1 MVSVRKCEGLGQF
14 KEYNVFKSIGRPKA
28 RVALVYP
35 STYQASIT
43 NLFTHIAYFYLHER
57 FDSIVV
63 DRFTLDNPS
72 RGALTG
78 LPLRSFD
85 YALISIGFEFDL
97 VGLVKILEANGIE
110 PIKRLRGKEGPVLV
124 AGGPPLMAN
133 PLIAA
138 GIADL
143 VFVGDGE
150 LLLEGLCDALERG
163 FRGLDTLLD
172 SLESLGIRDSAF
184 TGEEDSVRRAR
195 VNDLNTVF
203 IPKPLIRSCS
213 VNPVY
218 GDGYYVE
225 VSRGCP
231 WLCPFCMESYVT
243 YPPRY
248 RDSKLVKDAI
258 LEGSRF
264 IRQKRVV
271 FYSLSFFDYPNSVE
285 LLEWLLSEGY
295 RYSIPSVRYHT
306 LDENKVRL
314 IRAGGQRTLTLAPE
328 TACPLAASLLNKELD
343 LDKLK
348 SLTCSALR
356 EGMNVKFYFM
366 FGTPG
371 EGDNAGE
378 LAGKL
383 IKDVARA
390 CSAERGR
397 IRVSVN
403 PLVPKSGTP
412 MQYVPLLPKEEFNH
426 KLHQLK
432 NEVKGLGVRV
442 ESYDWEWAWAQAI
455 LSLGGEWVSEFVVRW
470 ARRGMG
476 LSALRTTMKECV
488 PDPYFPLKPRDT
500 STRMPSD
507 IIDWELKEVVRRK
520 GEQLLHAATCL

>member
-1 MVSVRKCEGLGQF
+1 MVGVRKCEGLGQF
-14 KEYNVFKSIGRPKA
+14 KEYNVFKPIGRPKA

-35 STYQASIT
+35 NTYQASIT
-43 NLFTHIAYFYLHER
+43 NLFTHIAYFYLYEK
-57 FDSIVV
+57 FDNIVV

-97 VGLVKILEANGIE
+97 VGLVKILDANGIE
-110 PIKRLRGKEGPVLV
+110 PLKRLRRNRGPVLV

-163 FRGLDTLLD
+163 FRGLDTLLE
-172 SLESLGIRDSAF
+172 SLESLGLRDSTF
-184 TGEEDSVRRAR
+184 TGKEDSVRRAR

-213 VNPVY
+213 ADPVY
-218 GDGYYVE
+218 GDGYYIE

-231 WLCPFCMESYVT
+231 WLCPFCMESHVT
-243 YPPRY
+243 YPPRH
-248 RDSKLVKDAI
+248 RDLKLVKETI
-258 LEGSRF
+258 LEGSKF
-264 IRQKRVV
+264 VRQKRVV

-285 LLEWLLSEGY
+285 LLEWLLNEGY
-295 RYSIPSVRYHT
+295 RYSVPSVRYHT
-306 LDENKVRL
+306 LDEYKVRL

-343 LDKLK
+343 LDKLRT
-348 SLTCSALR
+348 LTCSALR

-366 FGTPG
+366 FGIPG
-371 EGDNAGE
+371 EGEN
-378 LAGKL
+378 AGKL
-383 IKDVARA
+383 AGALVRDVARG
-390 CSAERGR
+390 CGAERGR

-412 MQYVPLLPKEEFNH
+412 MQYAPLISKDEFNR
-426 KLHQLK
+426 KLRQLK
-432 NEVKGLGVRV
+432 KEVEGLGVRL

-455 LSLGGEWVSEFVVRW
+455 LSLGGEWVSEFVVGW
-470 ARRGMG
+470 VRRGIG
-476 LSALRTTMKECV
+476 LSTFRAAVREYV
-488 PDPYFPLKPRDT
+488 PDPYFPLKPKDT

-507 IIDWELKEVVRRK
+507 IIDWELKEILKRR
-520 GEQLLHAATCL
+520 GEQLLHATTCL

>member
-1 MVSVRKCEGLGQF
+1 VVNVRKCEGLGQF
-14 KEYNVFKSIGRPKA
+14 KEYNVFRPIARPKA

-43 NLFTHIAYFYLHER
+43 NLFTHIAYFYIYEK
-57 FDSIVV
+57 FDNIVV

-72 RGALTG
+72 EGALTG

-97 VGLVKILEANGIE
+97 LGLVKILDANGIE
-110 PIKRLRGKEGPVLV
+110 PLKKLRKNKGPVLV

-133 PLIAA
+133 PLIVA

-150 LLLEGLCDALERG
+150 LLLKGLCDALERG

-172 SLESLGIRDSAF
+172 SLESLGLRDSAF
-184 TGEEDSVRRAR
+184 TGNEDRVRRAR

-213 VNPVY
+213 VDPVY
-218 GDGYYVE
+218 GDGYYIE

-231 WLCPFCMESYVT
+231 WLCPFCMESHVT
-243 YPPRY
+243 YPPRH
-248 RDSKLVKDAI
+248 RDPKLVKEAI
-258 LEGSRF
+258 LEGSKF
-264 IRQKRVV
+264 VRQKRVV
-271 FYSLSFFDYPNSVE
+271 FYSLSFFDHPNSVE

-295 RYSIPSVRYHT
+295 RYSVPSVRYHT
-306 LDENKVRL
+306 LNENRVRL

-343 LDKLK
+343 LDKLRL
-348 SLTCSALR
+348 LTCSALK

-371 EGDNAGE
+371 EGEEAGK
-378 LAGKL
+378 LAGTL

-390 CSAERGR
+390 CGAERGR

-412 MQYVPLLPKEEFNH
+412 MQYVPLIPKEEFNR
-426 KLHQLK
+426 KLRQLE
-432 NEVKGLGVRV
+432 NGVRGLGVRV

-455 LSLGGEWVSEFVVRW
+455 LSLGGGWVSEFVVRW
-470 ARRGMG
+470 ARRGLG
-476 LSALRTTMKECV
+476 LSAFRAAVKECV

-507 IIDWELKEVVRRK
+507 IVDWELKEVLRRK
-520 GEQLLHAATCL
+520 GEQLLHTATCL

>member
-1 MVSVRKCEGLGQF
+1 VISVCKCEGLGKF
-14 KEYNVFKSIGRPKA
+14 KEYNVFKPIVRPKA

-43 NLFTHIAYFYLHER
+43 NLFTHIAYFYLYEK
-57 FDSIVV
+57 FDNIVV
-63 DRFTLDNPS
+63 DRFTLDNPNK
-72 RGALTG
+72 GALTG
-78 LPLRSFD
+78 LSLKSFD

-97 VGLVKILEANGIE
+97 LGLVRVLDANGIE
-110 PIKRLRGKEGPVLV
+110 PLKRLRRSKGPVLV

-133 PLIAA
+133 PLIAI

-150 LLLEGLCDALERG
+150 LLLEGLCDALERES
-163 FRGLDTLLD
+163 RDLDTLLD
-172 SLESLGIRDSAF
+172 SLESSGLRDSAF
-184 TGEEDSVRRAR
+184 TGNEDSVRRAR

-203 IPKPLIRSCS
+203 IPKPLIRSCNT
-213 VNPVY
+213 NPVY
-218 GDGYYVE
+218 GDGYYIE

-231 WLCPFCMESYVT
+231 WLCPFCMESHVT

-248 RDSKLVKDAI
+248 RDLKLVKEAI
-258 LEGSRF
+258 LEGSKF
-264 IRQKRVV
+264 VRQKRVV

-314 IRAGGQRTLTLAPE
+314 IQAGGQRTLTLAPE

-348 SLTCSALR
+348 SLTCSALK

-366 FGTPG
+366 FGSPG
-371 EGDNAGE
+371 EGEDAGK
-378 LAGKL
+378 LAGAL
-383 IKDVARA
+383 IKDVARV
-390 CSAERGR
+390 CGAERGR

-412 MQYVPLLPKEEFNH
+412 MQYVPLISREEFNR
-426 KLHQLK
+426 KLRQL
-432 NEVKGLGVRV
+432 EEEIKGLGVRV
-442 ESYDWEWAWAQAI
+442 ESYDWEWAWAQAL
-455 LSLGGEWVSEFVVRW
+455 LSLGGEWASEFIVKW
-470 ARRGMG
+470 ARRGLG
-476 LSALRTTMKECV
+476 LSAFRAAMKECI
-488 PDPYFPLKPRDT
+488 PDPYFPLKPRNT
-500 STRMPSD
+500 STRVPSD
-507 IIDWELKEVVRRK
+507 IVDWELKEVLRRK
-520 GEQLLHAATCL
+520 GEQLLHATTYL